1 MKMKEHFPEAFQ
13 VDHNK
18 SFEVQDATWYSYGEK
33 YESDGDQD
41 SAIEHAVL
49 NHDRMVEEIAE
60 LKGAIEAAVRIKE
73 LWLPMGAFSDSPPEC
88 YAEIEAL
95 HEMANKFEKALA
107 KLNQEGEG

>member
-13 VDHNK
+13 VHGNP
-18 SFEVQDATWYSYGEK
+18 SFGVQNCVWTTFGED
-33 YESDGDQD
+33 EQSTANQD

-73 LWLPMGAFSDSPPEC
+73 LWLPMGAFSDSPPEH
-88 YAEIEAL
+88 YAEI
-95 HEMANKFEKALA
+95 
-107 KLNQEGEG
+107 